1 MERGEREREHQHI
14 DAIRATTMIKEQKGV
29 KGTPST
35 RTLSSCYV
43 SHLSYSVSLSV
54 SPCFLLFLPLCD
66 AIGKSFLLRRL
77 INMLRARW
85 GTGLAQTAPTGIAA
99 SQIMGCTVY
108 SWAGIGRGDKTAR
121 ELAQVRWRGDR
132 GRR

>member
-1 MERGEREREHQHI
+1 M
-14 DAIRATTMIKEQKGV
+14 
-29 KGTPST
+29 PSKYT
-35 RTLSSCYV
+35 DTVVMLRLSLV
-43 SHLSYSVSLSV
+43 IFGLSLCV
-54 SPCFLLFLPLCD
+54 SPSFSLLFLPLCD
-66 AIGKSFLLRRL
+66 TIGKSFLLRRL

-121 ELAQVRWRGDR
+121 ELAQVR
-132 GRR
+132 